1 MGAPRRPAKTQNHM
15 NPALQNCQ
23 FTGGRLRLAGPVL
36 CAALLASASQGFAQT
51 APVAPVSEEAV
62 ETVKLPTFSVS
73 TERDYGYRA
82 SNSIA
87 GSRTNTPIKDLPVNI
102 QVFTKDLMDDLGL
115 MTQVDLE
122 AYNGSLVNGG
132 SDRNSNNAI
141 QQAYN
146 AFLFR
151 GFQQNWG
158 LRDGLRE
165 YDPVDLQG
173 IARVEVVKG
182 PVAALY
188 GLTYPGGVMQ
198 NITKSVEMGKTFG
211 RATASI
217 DSEGEYRAALDANY
231 SGKLN
236 EGEFGARFNGAYT
249 QSKDQRAHSEGKVE
263 YSQLNLAWKPLATT
277 AIEFLMEHGYREKPN
292 GLGFFSRGETG
303 AAGNFAD
310 IPLQIFHPDIP
321 WEWNWSDGANMRSL
335 ETNLYRGKV
344 THTIGDLDLQ
354 AHWQYSDRQ
363 QIDGNGWD
371 ASGNSQSG
379 DGWEAGGGWTTYAG
393 QEVIEMGYSYR
404 DWSNQMHTY
413 GFTGVYK
420 LDVAET
426 KHTFAFGANAWAEK
440 FVSRSSTQ
448 AGAANPIRLRFPVK
462 SGIAINTSYAPP
474 PDFHP
479 VTDGNGYTHENNSND
494 YYFANWQMSAFNN
507 RLNTNVSVNRTNV
520 KLMQWANGQATTP
533 GVTKQSKTSPMVGA
547 VYKVSDAVSV
557 FGLYSTSLF
566 PDSGKDS
573 RGGQFTPQVG
583 KGMEVGLKFETADG
597 MLSGTVTYFNI
608 LREGGSQNDPNKN
621 NVNTDEYDRL
631 TALGTPAAI
640 AQRDAQWSSR
650 PLGDLIQGGEQEG
663 KGFEVDVVYQP
674 TKNWQVVGSFAN
686 VDHEFTKSAVAATI
700 GQTYPQAIKTR
711 YSLLTR
717 YTFTEGEAKGAFV
730 GLGLSGGS
738 KALMD
743 YVNFGGKDV
752 ARYEPAR
759 LNADLFAG
767 YKFKFLGRDSW
778 VQLNVKNLTEEDNYF
793 GWKATGSAAKLATER
808 YEVPLPRVYR
818 LTFGIDL

>member
-1 MGAPRRPAKTQNHM
+1 MQKCHS
-15 NPALQNCQ
+15 L
-23 FTGGRLRLAGPVL
+23 GRSRFAASVL
-36 CAALLASASQGFAQT
+36 CVALCASGGSAHAQT
-51 APVAPVSEEAV
+51 APAAAPAAGEEI
-62 ETVKLPTFSVS
+62 VKLPTFSVS

-87 GSRTNTPIKDLPVNI
+87 GSRTNTPIMDLPVNI

-158 LRDGLRE
+158 LRDGIRE

-198 NITKSVEMGKTFG
+198 NITKAVDFNQTFA
-211 RATASI
+211 RTTLSF
-217 DSEGEYRAALDANY
+217 DSEGEARASIDANFT
-231 SGKLN
+231 GKLN
-236 EGEFGARFNGAYT
+236 DGKLGVRINSAYT
-249 QSKDQRAHSEGKVE
+249 KSQDQRAHSEGKIE
-263 YSQLNLAWKPLATT
+263 YNAINLAWQPLPTT
-277 AIEFLMEHGYREKPN
+277 TIEVLAEKGYREKPN
-292 GLGFFSRGETG
+292 GLGYFSRGESG
-303 AAGNFAD
+303 GISSSNYSD
-310 IPLQIFHPDIP
+310 IPLQIVHPEIP
-321 WEWNWSDGANMRSL
+321 WDWNWSDGLNMRSL
-335 ETNLYRGKV
+335 ETELYRGKITQTV
-344 THTIGDLDLQ
+344 GDLDLQ
-354 AHWQYSDRQ
+354 AYWQYSARQ

-371 ASGNSQSG
+371 ASGNTQSG
-379 DGWEAGGGWTTYAG
+379 DGWEAGGGWTTRAG

-404 DWSNQMHTY
+404 DWSNQMHNY

-420 LDVAET
+420 VEIAGT
-426 KHTFAFGANAWAEK
+426 KNSFAFGGNAWAEK
-440 FVSRSSTQ
+440 FVSRSATQ
-448 AGAANPIRLRFPVK
+448 AGAATPIHLFFPVQANI
-462 SGIAINTSYAPP
+462 STATSFSPP
-474 PDFHP
+474 PDVHP

-494 YYFANWQMSAFNN
+494 YYFVNWQLSAFDN

-520 KLMQWANGQATTP
+520 KLQQWANGQATTP
-533 GVTKQSKTSPMVGA
+533 NVVEQSKTSPMVGGIFKA
-547 VYKVSDAVSV
+547 TNSLSV
-557 FGLYSTSLF
+557 FALYSTSLF

-573 RGGQFTPQVG
+573 RGAQFTPQVG
-583 KGMEVGLKFETADG
+583 TGFEGGVKFETPDG
-597 MLSGTVTYFNI
+597 KLSGTFSYFSI

-631 TALGTPAAI
+631 TAIGTPAAI
-640 AQRDAQWSSR
+640 AQRNAQWSSR
-650 PLGDLIQGGEQEG
+650 PIGDLIQGGEQES
-663 KGFEVDVVYQP
+663 KGFEVDIVYQP
-674 TKNWQVVGSFAN
+674 TKNWQLVGSYAN
-686 VDHEFTKSAVAATI
+686 VDHAFTKSAVAATI
-700 GQTYPQAIKTR
+700 GQTYPQAIKSR

-717 YTFTEGEAKGAFV
+717 YSFTEGEAKGAFV
-730 GLGLSGGS
+730 GLGISGGTE
-738 KALMD
+738 ALMG

-759 LNADLFAG
+759 MTVDLFAG
-767 YKFKFLGRDSW
+767 YKFKVYNRNAT
-778 VQLNVKNLTEEDNYF
+778 VQFNVRNLSGEDDYQ
-793 GWKATGSAAKLATER
+793 GWKATGSASTLSTER
-808 YEVPLPRVYR
+808 YAVPIPRIYR
-818 LTFGIDL
+818 LTFGLDL

>member
-1 MGAPRRPAKTQNHM
+1 MQKCHS
-15 NPALQNCQ
+15 L
-23 FTGGRLRLAGPVL
+23 GRSRFAASVL
-36 CAALLASASQGFAQT
+36 CVALCASGDRAYAQAAPT
-51 APVAPVSEEAV
+51 APADD

-115 MTQVDLE
+115 MTQIDLE

-158 LRDGLRE
+158 LRDGIRE

-198 NITKSVEMGKTFG
+198 NITKAVDFG
-211 RATASI
+211 QNFTRTTLSL
-217 DSEGEYRAALDANY
+217 DSEGEYRASIDANY
-231 SGKLN
+231 TGKLN
-236 EGEFGARFNGAYT
+236 DGKFGVRVNGAHT
-249 QSKDQRAHSEGKVE
+249 RSKDQRAHSEGKVE
-263 YSQLNLAWKPLATT
+263 YLSNNIAWQPTPSTT
-277 AIEFLMEHGYREKPN
+277 VELLMEKGYREKPN
-292 GLGFFSRGETG
+292 GLGYFSRGETG
-303 AAGNFAD
+303 AAGNNAD
-310 IPLQIFHPDIP
+310 IPLQIIHPEIP
-321 WEWNWSDGANMRSL
+321 WEWNWSDGQNMRSL
-335 ETNLYRGKV
+335 DTKMYRGKITQSV
-344 THTIGDLDLQ
+344 GDLELQ
-354 AHWQYSDRQ
+354 GFWQYSARK

-371 ASGNSQSG
+371 ASGNTQSG
-379 DGWEAGGGWTTYAG
+379 DGWEAGGGWTTRAG

-404 DWSNQMHTY
+404 DWSNQMHNY

-420 LDVAET
+420 VDVGT
-426 KHTFAFGANAWAEK
+426 MKNSFAFGGNAWAEK

-448 AGAANPIRLRFPVK
+448 AKAAGDTTLPIHLFFPVQANI
-462 SGIAINTSYAPP
+462 STATSYSPP
-474 PDFHP
+474 PDVHP

-494 YYFANWQMSAFNN
+494 YYFVNWQMSAFDN
-507 RLNTNVSVNRTNV
+507 RLNTNVSLNRTNV
-520 KLMQWANGQATTP
+520 KLSAWSNGQDNTAT
-533 GVTKQSKTSPMVGA
+533 VIEQSKTSPMVGA
-547 VYKVSDAVSV
+547 IYKVTNEISV

-573 RGGQFTPQVG
+573 RGGQFSPQVG
-583 KGMEVGLKFETADG
+583 TGTEFGVKFETDDG
-597 MLSGTVTYFNI
+597 KLSGTVTYYNI
-608 LREGGSQNDPNKN
+608 KRDGGSQTDPNKN
-621 NVNTDEYDRL
+621 NVNTDIYDAL
-631 TALGTPAAI
+631 TAQNTPASI
-640 AQRDAQWSSR
+640 ASRNAQFSSR
-650 PLGDLIQGGEQEG
+650 PIGDLIQGGEQKG
-663 KGFEVDVVYQP
+663 KGFEIDVVYQP
-674 TKNWQVVGSFAN
+674 TKNWQLVGSYAN

-711 YSLLTR
+711 YSLLTK
-717 YTFTEGEAKGAFV
+717 YSFTEGEAKGAFV

-738 KALMD
+738 KALMG

-759 LNADLFAG
+759 MNVDLFAG
-767 YKFKFLGRDSW
+767 YKLKLFNRNANL
-778 VQLNVKNLTEEDNYF
+778 QLNIKNVTGEDDYQ
-793 GWKATGSAAKLATER
+793 GWKATGSSTVLSTQR
-808 YEVPLPRVYR
+808 YAVPLPRIYR
-818 LTFGIDL
+818 LSMSIDL

>member
-1 MGAPRRPAKTQNHM
+1 M

-23 FTGGRLRLAGPVL
+23 SSGRRLRRAGQVL
-36 CAALLASASQGFAQT
+36 CAAALLASASHGFAQQAT
-51 APVAPVSEEAV
+51 PAAPAKEDSEV
-62 ETVKLPTFSVS
+62 VKLPTFSVS

-102 QVFTKDLMDDLGL
+102 QVFTKDLMDDLG
-115 MTQVDLE
+115 MVTQVDLE
-122 AYNGSLVNGG
+122 SYNGSLVNGG
-132 SDRNSNNAI
+132 MDRNSTNTI

-146 AFLFR
+146 SFLFR

-198 NITKSVEMGKTFG
+198 NITKAVELGKNFG
-211 RATASI
+211 RTTFSF
-217 DSEGEYRAALDANY
+217 DSEGEYRASLDTNF
-231 SGKLN
+231 SGQIN
-236 EGEFGARFNGAYT
+236 GNNAGIRFNGAYT
-249 QSKDQRAHSEGKVE
+249 QSKDHRAHSEGKVQ
-263 YSQLNLAWKPLATT
+263 YTQLNFAYQLTPTTTLELLA
-277 AIEFLMEHGYREKPN
+277 ENGYREKPN
-292 GLGFFSRGETG
+292 GLGYFSRGETG
-303 AAGNFAD
+303 GISGSNYSD
-310 IPLQIFHPDIP
+310 IPLQIVHPEIP
-321 WEWNWSDGANMRSL
+321 WDWNWSDGANMRSL
-335 ETNLYRGKV
+335 DTKLYRGKITQSV
-344 THTIGDLDLQ
+344 GNLDLQ
-354 AHWQYSDRQ
+354 AHWQYSARRQ
-363 QIDGNGWD
+363 EDGDGWD
-371 ASGNSQSG
+371 ASGNTQSG

-420 LDVAET
+420 LEAASI

-440 FVSRSSTQ
+440 FVSRSGTQ

-462 SGIAINTSYAPP
+462 AGIAINTSYAPP

-507 RLNTNVSVNRTNV
+507 RLNTNVSLNRTNV
-520 KLMQWANGQATTP
+520 KLLQWANGQATTP
-533 GVTKQSKTSPMVGA
+533 SKTEQSKTSPMVGA
-547 VYKVSDAVSV
+547 VYKVTDAISV
-557 FGLYSTSLF
+557 FGLYSTSIF

-573 RGGQFTPQVG
+573 RGGQFSVQSGTGTEFGV
-583 KGMEVGLKFETADG
+583 KFETADG
-597 MLSGTVTYFNI
+597 KLSGTVSYFSI

-631 TALGTPAAI
+631 TRLATPAAI

-650 PLGDLIQGGEQEG
+650 PIGDLIEGGEQEG
-663 KGFEVDVVYQP
+663 KGFEVDIAYQP
-674 TKNWQVVGSFAN
+674 TKNWQIVGSFAD
-686 VDHEFTKSAVAATI
+686 VDHQFTKSAVAATI

-711 YSLLTR
+711 YSLLSR

-730 GLGLSGGS
+730 GLGISGGS
-738 KALMD
+738 KALMG

-759 LNADLFAG
+759 MTAELFAG
-767 YKFKFLGRDSW
+767 YKTKVLGRNTTL
-778 VQLNVKNLTEEDNYF
+778 QLNIRNLTGEDDYQ
-793 GWKATGSAAKLATER
+793 GWKATGSATVLSTER
-808 YEVPLPRVYR
+808 YAVPIPTIYR
-818 LTFGIDL
+818 LSVSIDL

>member
-1 MGAPRRPAKTQNHM
+1 M
-15 NPALQNCQ
+15 NPALQSCQ
-23 FTGGRLRLAGPVL
+23 SSGRRLWLAGPAL
-36 CAALLASASQGFAQT
+36 CAVLLASAGSVSAQSVP
-51 APVAPVSEEAV
+51 AASAGEEDA

-102 QVFTKDLMDDLGL
+102 QVFTKDLMDDLGM

-132 SDRNSNNAI
+132 NDRNSTNSI

-198 NITKSVEMGKTFG
+198 NITKSVDYTKTFA
-211 RATASI
+211 RATVSF
-217 DSEGEYRAALDANY
+217 DSEGEYRAALDANFT
-231 SGKLN
+231 GTLN
-236 EGEFGARFNGAYT
+236 DRAAGIRYNGAHT
-249 QSKDQRAHSEGKVE
+249 RSKDQRAHSEGKVQ
-263 YSQLNLAWKPLATT
+263 YNQLSLGYQVTPTT
-277 AIEFLMEHGYREKPN
+277 LVEFLAEDGYREKPN
-292 GLGFFSRGETG
+292 GLGYFSRGE
-303 AAGNFAD
+303 AAAPGNFAD
-310 IPLQIFHPDIP
+310 IPLQIFHPEIP
-321 WEWNWSDGANMRSL
+321 WEWNWSDGKNMRSL
-335 ETNLYRGKV
+335 DTKMYRGKI
-344 THTIGDLDLQ
+344 TQTLGDLDLQ
-354 AHWQYSDRQ
+354 AHWQYSARRQ
-363 QIDGNGWD
+363 EDGNGWD
-371 ASGNSQSG
+371 ASGNNQSG

-404 DWSNQMHTY
+404 DWSNSMHTY

-420 LDVAET
+420 FDLAET
-426 KHTFAFGANAWAEK
+426 KNTFAFGANAWGEK

-448 AGAANPIRLRFPVK
+448 AGAANPIRLRFPVRA
-462 SGIAINTSYAPP
+462 GIPIVTSYSPP
-474 PDFHP
+474 PDVHP

-494 YYFANWQMSAFNN
+494 YYFVNWQMSAFGN
-507 RLNTNVSVNRTNV
+507 RLNTNVSLNRTNV
-520 KLMQWANGQATTP
+520 KLLAWANGQATTP
-533 GVTKQSKTSPMVGA
+533 NETKQSKTSPMVGA
-547 VYKVSDAVSV
+547 VYKVTDAISV

-573 RGGQFTPQVG
+573 RGGQFSPQVG
-583 KGMEVGLKFETADG
+583 KGAEFGVKFETADG
-597 MLSGTVTYFNI
+597 KLSGTVSYFDI
-608 LREGGSQNDPNKN
+608 LREGGSQTDPNKN

-631 TALGTPAAI
+631 TAIGTPDAI
-640 AQRDAQWSSR
+640 ASRDAQWSSR

-674 TKNWQVVGSFAN
+674 TKNWQIVGSYAN
-686 VDHEFTKSAVAATI
+686 VDHKFTKSAVAATI
-700 GQTYPQAIKTR
+700 GQTYPESIKTR
-711 YSLLTR
+711 YSLLSR
-717 YTFTEGEAKGAFV
+717 YTFSEGQAKGAFI

-738 KALMD
+738 KSLEN
-743 YVNFGGKDV
+743 YVNFGGRDV

-759 LNADLFAG
+759 MNVDLFAG
-767 YKFKFLGRDSW
+767 YRMKFFGRATS
-778 VQLNVKNLTEEDNYF
+778 VQLNVRNLTGEDDYQ
-793 GWKATGSAAKLATER
+793 GWKATGSSTVLATER
-808 YEVPLPRVYR
+808 YTVPLPTIYR
-818 LTFGIDL
+818 LTFAIDL

>member
-1 MGAPRRPAKTQNHM
+1 MQKCNS
-15 NPALQNCQ
+15 L
-23 FTGGRLRLAGPVL
+23 GRSRFAASVL
-36 CAALLASASQGFAQT
+36 CVALWASGGNAIAQT
-51 APVAPVSEEAV
+51 APAAPAASE
-62 ETVKLPTFSVS
+62 ETVKLPTFTVS

-115 MTQVDLE
+115 MTQMDLE

-158 LRDGLRE
+158 LRDGIRE

-198 NITKSVEMGKTFG
+198 NITKAVDFSQNFTRTTVSV
-211 RATASI
+211 
-217 DSEGEYRAALDANY
+217 DSEGEMRGSLDSNY
-231 SGKLN
+231 TGKLSD
-236 EGEFGARFNGAYT
+236 GKFGVRLNGAYT
-249 QSKDQRAHSEGKVE
+249 KSKDQRAHSEGKVE
-263 YSQLNLAWKPLATT
+263 YTSSNLAWQPTPTTTLELLA
-277 AIEFLMEHGYREKPN
+277 EKGYREKPN
-292 GLGFFSRGETG
+292 GLGYFSRGETG
-303 AAGNFAD
+303 AAGNNAD
-310 IPLQIFHPDIP
+310 IPLQIVHPEIP
-321 WEWNWSDGANMRSL
+321 WDWNWSDGLNMRSL
-335 ETNLYRGKV
+335 DTKMYRGKV
-344 THTIGDLDLQ
+344 TQTVGDLDLQ
-354 AHWQYSDRQ
+354 AYWQYSARQ

-371 ASGNSQSG
+371 ASGNTQSG
-379 DGWEAGGGWTTYAG
+379 DGWEAGGGWTTKAG

-404 DWSNQMHTY
+404 DWSNQMHNY

-420 LDVAET
+420 VEAGGT
-426 KHTFAFGANAWAEK
+426 KNSFAFGANAWAEK

-448 AGAANPIRLRFPVK
+448 SGAANPIHLFFPVTAGV
-462 SGIAINTSYAPP
+462 STATSFSPP
-474 PDFHP
+474 PDVHP

-494 YYFANWQMSAFNN
+494 YYFVNWQMSALGN
-507 RLNTNVSVNRTNV
+507 RLNTNVSLNRTNV
-520 KLMQWANGQATTP
+520 KLVQWANGQATT
-533 GVTKQSKTSPMVGA
+533 GNKIEQSKTSPMLGA
-547 VYKVSDAVSV
+547 IYKVTDEVSV
-557 FGLYSTSLF
+557 FALHSTSLF

-573 RGGQFTPQVG
+573 RGGQFSPQVG
-583 KGMEVGLKFETADG
+583 TGLEMGVKFETANG
-597 MLSGTVTYFNI
+597 QLSGTVTYFDI
-608 LREGGSQNDPNKN
+608 KRDGGSQTDPNKN
-621 NVNTDEYDRL
+621 NVNTDIYDAL

-640 AQRDAQWSSR
+640 ASRNAQFSSR
-650 PLGDLIQGGEQEG
+650 PIGDLIQGGEQKG
-663 KGFEVDVVYQP
+663 KGFEIDVAYQP
-674 TKNWQVVGSFAN
+674 TKNWQLVGSYAD
-686 VDHEFTKSAVAATI
+686 VDHSFTKSAVAATI
-700 GQTYPQAIKTR
+700 GQTYPQAVKTR
-711 YSLLTR
+711 YSILSK

-738 KALMD
+738 KSLQG

-759 LNADLFAG
+759 MNVDLFAG
-767 YKFKFLGRDSW
+767 YKLKLFNRNANL
-778 VQLNVKNLTEEDNYF
+778 QLNIRNLTGEDDYQ
-793 GWKATGSAAKLATER
+793 GWKATGSASKLSTER
-808 YEVPLPRVYR
+808 YSVPLPRIYR
-818 LTFGIDL
+818 LSLSVDL

>member
-1 MGAPRRPAKTQNHM
+1 MQTHSLGRSRFAASTLCI
-15 NPALQNCQ
+15 AL
-23 FTGGRLRLAGPVL
+23 V
-36 CAALLASASQGFAQT
+36 ASGLTARAQT
-51 APVAPVSEEAV
+51 APAAAPASGEEV
-62 ETVKLPTFSVS
+62 VKLPTFSVS

-122 AYNGSLVNGG
+122 SYNGSLVNGG
-132 SDRNSNNAI
+132 SDRNSNNSI

-158 LRDGLRE
+158 LRDGIRE

-198 NITKSVEMGKTFG
+198 NITKAVDFSHTFA
-211 RATASI
+211 RTTVSF
-217 DSEGEYRAALDANY
+217 DSEGEYRGSLDANTNG
-231 SGKLN
+231 SLNGGKFGVRLN
-236 EGEFGARFNGAYT
+236 SAYT
-249 QSKDQRAHSEGKVE
+249 RSQDQRAHSEGKIEYNALSAAWEPMPGTTVE
-263 YSQLNLAWKPLATT
+263 LLAEK
-277 AIEFLMEHGYREKPN
+277 GYREKPN
-292 GLGFFSRGETG
+292 GLGYFSRGE
-303 AAGNFAD
+303 AGGLSDFNKSN
-310 IPLQIFHPDIP
+310 IPLQIVHPEIP
-321 WEWNWSDGANMRSL
+321 WDWNWSDGANMRSL
-335 ETNLYRGKV
+335 DTKMYRGKITQTV
-344 THTIGDLDLQ
+344 GDLDLQ
-354 AHWQYSDRQ
+354 AYWQYSARK

-371 ASGNSQSG
+371 ANGNTQSG
-379 DGWEAGGGWTTYAG
+379 DGWEAGGGWTTRAG

-404 DWSNQMHTY
+404 DWSNQMHNY

-420 LDVAET
+420 MEIGET
-426 KHTFAFGANAWAEK
+426 KNSFAFGANAWAEK

-448 AGAANPIRLRFPVK
+448 AGAANPIHLFFPVQN
-462 SGIAINTSYAPP
+462 GVAINTSYSPP
-474 PDFHP
+474 PDVHP

-494 YYFANWQMSAFNN
+494 YYFANWQMSALNN
-507 RLNTNVSVNRTNV
+507 RLNTNLSINRTNV
-520 KLMQWANGQATTP
+520 KLLQWANGQATTP
-533 GVTKQSKTSPMVGA
+533 SKTEQSKTSPMIGGIFKA
-547 VYKVSDAVSV
+547 TDSFSV
-557 FGLYSTSLF
+557 FALYSTSLF

-583 KGMEVGLKFETADG
+583 KGFEGGVKFETADG
-597 MLSGTVTYFNI
+597 MLSGTISYFSI

-631 TALGTPAAI
+631 TALGTPAAL
-640 AQRDAQWSSR
+640 ASRNAQWSSR
-650 PLGDLIQGGEQEG
+650 PLGDLIQGGEQES

-674 TKNWQVVGSFAN
+674 TKNWQLVGSLAN
-686 VDHEFTKSAVAATI
+686 VDHSFTESAVAATI
-700 GQTYPQAIKTR
+700 GETYPQAIKTR

-717 YTFTEGEAKGAFV
+717 YTFSEGEAKGTFV
-730 GLGLSGGS
+730 GLGLSGGT
-738 KALMD
+738 KALQD
-743 YVNFGGKDV
+743 YQNFGGKDV

-759 LNADLFAG
+759 MNVDLFAG
-767 YKFKFLGRDSW
+767 YKLKLFNRDASL
-778 VQLNVKNLTEEDNYF
+778 QLNIKNLTGEDDYQ
-793 GWKATGSAAKLATER
+793 GWKATGSATVLATER
-808 YEVPLPRVYR
+808 YSVPLPRIYR
-818 LTFGIDL
+818 LSLSVDL

>member
-1 MGAPRRPAKTQNHM
+1 M
-15 NPALQNCQ
+15 NPALQKCQ
-23 FTGGRLRLAGPVL
+23 SSGRRLWLAGPVL
-36 CAALLASASQGFAQT
+36 CAALLATAGSLRAQT
-51 APVAPVSEEAV
+51 APAPANEE
-62 ETVKLPTFSVS
+62 ESDTVKLPTFTVS

-102 QVFTKDLMDDLGL
+102 QVFTKDLFDDLGIL
-115 MTQVDLE
+115 NQVDLE

-132 SDRNSNNAI
+132 ADRNSNNVI

-158 LRDGLRE
+158 LRDGIRE

-198 NITKSVEMGKTFG
+198 NITKAVDFQKSFA
-211 RATASI
+211 RATVSY
-217 DSEGEYRAALDANY
+217 DSEGEYRAALDANFT
-231 SGKLN
+231 GELN
-236 EGEFGARFNGAYT
+236 GQEAGIRFNGAHT
-249 QSKDQRAHSEGKVE
+249 QSQDQRAHSEGKIE
-263 YSQLNLAWKPLATT
+263 YAQLNLAWRATPT
-277 AIEFLMEHGYREKPN
+277 TLIEFLMEDGYREKPN
-292 GLGFFSRGETG
+292 GLGYFSRGEAG
-303 AAGNFAD
+303 ADGNFAD
-310 IPLQIFHPDIP
+310 IPLQIIHPSIP

-335 ETNLYRGKV
+335 ATTLYRGKITQSV
-344 THTIGDLDLQ
+344 GDIDLQ
-354 AHWQYSDRQ
+354 AYWQYSTRK

-371 ASGNSQSG
+371 AAGNNQSG

-404 DWSNQMHTY
+404 DWSNQMHNY
-413 GFTGVYK
+413 GFTGSYK
-420 LDVAET
+420 FDLGET
-426 KHTFAFGANAWAEK
+426 KNTFAFGANAWAEK

-448 AGAANPIRLRFPVK
+448 AGAANPIRLRFPVQAN
-462 SGIAINTSYAPP
+462 IPINTSYGPP
-474 PDFHP
+474 PDVHP

-494 YYFANWQMSAFNN
+494 YYFVNWQMSAFDN

-520 KLMQWANGQATTP
+520 KLLQWANGQATTP
-533 GVTKQSKTSPMVGA
+533 NVTEQSKTSPMFGA
-547 VYKVSDAVSV
+547 IYKVTDQISV

-573 RGGQFTPQVG
+573 RGAQFTPQVG
-583 KGMEVGLKFETADG
+583 KGTEFGVKFETADG
-597 MLSGTVTYFNI
+597 KLSGTISYFNI

-621 NVNTDEYDRL
+621 NINTDLYDLL
-631 TALGTPAAI
+631 TSQGRI
-640 AQRDAQWSSR
+640 AERDAQFSSR

-663 KGFEVDVVYQP
+663 KGFEVDIVYQP
-674 TKNWQVVGSFAN
+674 TRNWQIVGSFAD
-686 VDHEFTKSAVAATI
+686 VDHQFTKSAVAATI
-700 GQTYPQAIKTR
+700 GQTYPEAIKTR
-711 YSLLTR
+711 YSLLSR
-717 YTFTEGEAKGAFV
+717 YTFTEGDAKGAFV
-730 GLGLSGGS
+730 GLGISGGS
-738 KALMD
+738 KSLEN

-759 LNADLFAG
+759 MNVDAFAG
-767 YKFKFLGRDSW
+767 YKFKFMGRDTT
-778 VQLNVKNLTEEDNYF
+778 VQLNIKNLTGEDDYQ
-793 GWKATGSAAKLATER
+793 GWKATGSASVLATER
-808 YEVPLPRVYR
+808 YAVPLPTIYR

>member
-1 MGAPRRPAKTQNHM
+1 MDASRRSAKTKPNM
-15 NPALQNCQ
+15 NPAPQNCQ
-23 FTGGRLRLAGPVL
+23 FPGRRLRLAGPVL
-36 CAALLASASQGFAQT
+36 CAALLATAGSLRAQT
-51 APVAPVSEEAV
+51 AAAAPAPEDP
-62 ETVKLPTFSVS
+62 ETVKLPTFTVS

-102 QVFTKDLMDDLGL
+102 QVFTKDLFDDLGI
-115 MTQVDLE
+115 MNQVDLE

-132 SDRNSNNAI
+132 ADRNSNNVI

-158 LRDGLRE
+158 LRDGIRE

-198 NITKSVEMGKTFG
+198 NLTKAVDFQKSFG
-211 RATASI
+211 RVTASY
-217 DSEGEYRAALDANY
+217 DSEGEYRGSLDANFT
-231 SGKLN
+231 GKLA
-236 EGEFGARFNGAYT
+236 EGEAGIRFNGAHT
-249 QSKDQRAHSEGKVE
+249 RSKDQRAHSEGKID
-263 YSQLNLAWKPLATT
+263 YAQLNFAWKPLPTT
-277 AIEFLMEHGYREKPN
+277 LIELLAEDGYRGKPN
-292 GLGFFSRGETG
+292 GLGYFSRGETG

-310 IPLQIFHPDIP
+310 IPLQIVHPEIP
-321 WEWNWSDGANMRSL
+321 WDWNWSDGRNLRSL
-335 ETNLYRGKV
+335 ETKMYRGKI
-344 THTIGDLDLQ
+344 THTVGDLDLQ
-354 AHWQYSDRQ
+354 AYWQYSNRK

-371 ASGNSQSG
+371 ASGNNQSG

-404 DWSNQMHTY
+404 DWSNQMHNY

-420 LDVAET
+420 MDLGET
-426 KHTFAFGANAWAEK
+426 KNTFAFGANAWSER

-448 AGAANPIRLRFPVK
+448 AGAANPIRLRFPVQAN
-462 SGIAINTSYAPP
+462 IPIVTSYSPP
-474 PDFHP
+474 PDVHP

-494 YYFANWQMSAFNN
+494 YYFANWQMSAFGN

-520 KLMQWANGQATTP
+520 KLLQWANGQATTP
-533 GVTKQSKTSPMVGA
+533 NLTEQSKTSPMVGA
-547 VYKVSDAVSV
+547 VYKVTDAVSV

-573 RGGQFTPQVG
+573 RGAQFTPQVG
-583 KGMEVGLKFETADG
+583 KGLEFGVKFETADG
-597 MLSGTVTYFNI
+597 KLSGTVSYFSI

-640 AQRDAQWSSR
+640 ASRNAQWSSR

-663 KGFEVDVVYQP
+663 KGIEIDVVYQP
-674 TKNWQVVGSFAN
+674 TRNWQIVGSFAN
-686 VDHEFTKSAVAATI
+686 VDHEFTESAVAATI
-700 GQTYPQAIKTR
+700 GQTYPEAIKTR
-711 YSLLTR
+711 YSLLSR
-717 YTFTEGEAKGAFV
+717 YTFTEGDAKGTFI

-738 KALMD
+738 KSLEN

-759 LNADLFAG
+759 MNVDAFAG
-767 YKFKFLGRDSW
+767 YKFRFLGRDTT
-778 VQLNVKNLTEEDNYF
+778 VQLNIRNLTGEDDYQ
-793 GWKATGSAAKLATER
+793 GWKATGSSAVLATER
-808 YEVPLPRVYR
+808 YKVPLPTIYR

>member
-1 MGAPRRPAKTQNHM
+1 M
-15 NPALQNCQ
+15 NPALQKCQ
-23 FTGGRLRLAGPVL
+23 FPGRRLRLAGPVL
-36 CAALLASASQGFAQT
+36 CAALLATAGSLRAQT
-51 APVAPVSEEAV
+51 APAAPAAEDS

-87 GSRTNTPIKDLPVNI
+87 GSRTNTPIRDLPVNI

-132 SDRNSNNAI
+132 FDRNSNNTI

-158 LRDGLRE
+158 LRDGIRE

-198 NITKSVEMGKTFG
+198 NITKAVELGKTFG
-211 RATASI
+211 RFTASL
-217 DSEGEYRAALDANY
+217 DSEGEYRTSLDANY

-236 EGEFGARFNGAYT
+236 SGEAGIRFNGAYT
-249 QSKDQRAHSEGKVE
+249 QSKDQRAHSEGKVQ
-263 YSQLNLAWKPLATT
+263 YSQLNLAWKPLPTT
-277 AIEFLMEHGYREKPN
+277 LIEFLMEQGYREKPN
-292 GLGFFSRGETG
+292 DLGYFSRGEAG
-303 AAGNFAD
+303 APGNYAD
-310 IPLQIFHPDIP
+310 IPLQVIHPEIP
-321 WEWNWSDGANMRSL
+321 WEWNWSDGLNMRSL
-335 ETNLYRGKV
+335 KTNLYRGKI
-344 THTIGDLDLQ
+344 THSIGDLDLQ
-354 AHWQYSDRQ
+354 AHWQYSDRRQ
-363 QIDGNGWD
+363 EDGDGWS
-371 ASGNSQSG
+371 AAGNSQSG

-404 DWSNQMHTY
+404 DWSNQMHNY

-420 LDVAET
+420 FELANT

-440 FVSRSSTQ
+440 FVSRAANQSKS
-448 AGAANPIRLRFPVK
+448 ANPIRLRFPVK
-462 SGIAINTSYAPP
+462 ANIPIITSYGPP
-474 PDFHP
+474 PDVTP
-479 VTDGNGYTHENNSND
+479 ITDGNGYTHENNSND
-494 YYFANWQMSAFNN
+494 YYFVNWQMSAFGN
-507 RLNTNVSVNRTNV
+507 RLNTNLSVNRTNV
-520 KLMQWANGQATTP
+520 KLLQWDNGQDPSPNKTE
-533 GVTKQSKTSPMVGA
+533 QSKTSPMVGA
-547 VYKVSDAVSV
+547 IYKVTDAISV

-573 RGGQFTPQVG
+573 RGNQFTPQVG
-583 KGMEVGLKFETADG
+583 KGTEFGVKFETAEG
-597 MLSGTVTYFNI
+597 KLSGTITYFSI

-621 NVNTDEYDRL
+621 NINTDLYDLL
-631 TALGTPAAI
+631 TAQGRI
-640 AQRDAQWSSR
+640 AERDAQFSSR

-674 TKNWQVVGSFAN
+674 TKNWQIVGSFAD
-686 VDHEFTKSAVAATI
+686 VDHKFTKSAVAATI
-700 GQTYPQAIKTR
+700 GQTYPQSIKTR

-717 YTFTEGEAKGAFV
+717 YTFTQGEAKGAFV

-759 LNADLFAG
+759 LTADLFAG
-767 YKFKFLGRDSW
+767 YKFKVFGRDSS
-778 VQLNVKNLTEEDNYF
+778 VQLNVKNLTGEDNYA
-793 GWKATGSAAKLATER
+793 GWKATGSSNILATER
-808 YEVPLPRVYR
+808 YKVPLPTVYR
-818 LTFGIDL
+818 LTFIIDL

>member
-1 MGAPRRPAKTQNHM
+1 MNLATQTCHS
-15 NPALQNCQ
+15 L
-23 FTGGRLRLAGPVL
+23 GRSRLAASTL
-36 CAALLASASQGFAQT
+36 CIALAASGGLTARAQT
-51 APVAPVSEEAV
+51 APATPAAGGEEI
-62 ETVKLPTFSVS
+62 VKLPTFSVS

-122 AYNGSLVNGG
+122 SYNGSLVNGG

-198 NITKSVEMGKTFG
+198 NITKAVDFAHSFA
-211 RATASI
+211 RAGVSI
-217 DSEGEYRAALDANY
+217 DSEGEYRVSLDANT
-231 SGKLN
+231 
-236 EGEFGARFNGAYT
+236 NGALNGGKFGVRLNSAYT
-249 QSKDQRAHSEGKVE
+249 RSKDQRAHSEGKIEYNSVNAAWQPMPGTTVE
-263 YSQLNLAWKPLATT
+263 VLAEK
-277 AIEFLMEHGYREKPN
+277 GYREKPN
-292 GLGFFSRGETG
+292 GLGYFSTGE
-303 AAGNFAD
+303 AGGLSDINKSN
-310 IPLQIFHPDIP
+310 IPLQIVHPEIP
-321 WEWNWSDGANMRSL
+321 WEWNWADGVNMRNL
-335 ETNLYRGKV
+335 DTKLYRGKITQSV
-344 THTIGDLDLQ
+344 GDLDLQ
-354 AHWQYSDRQ
+354 AHWQYSARQ
-363 QIDGNGWD
+363 QKDGNGWE
-371 ASGNSQSG
+371 ANGNTQSG

-420 LDVAET
+420 FETAET

-440 FVSRSSTQ
+440 FVSR
-448 AGAANPIRLRFPVK
+448 AGNQSQSASPIHLRFPVK
-462 SGIAINTSYAPP
+462 ANIDTSTSYAPP
-474 PDFHP
+474 PDFQP
-479 VTDGNGYTHENNSND
+479 MTDGNGYTHENNSND

-507 RLNTNVSVNRTNV
+507 RLNTNVSINRTNV
-520 KLMQWANGQATTP
+520 KLLQWANGRATTP
-533 GVTKQSKTSPMVGA
+533 GATEQSKTSPMVGGI
-547 VYKVSDAVSV
+547 YKVTDDVSV
-557 FGLYSTSLF
+557 FALYSTSLF

-573 RGGQFTPQVG
+573 RGAQFTPQVG
-583 KGMEVGLKFETADG
+583 KGFEGGVKFETADG
-597 MLSGTVTYFNI
+597 MLSGTVSYFSI

-621 NVNTDEYDRL
+621 NVNTDLYDSM
-631 TALGTPAAI
+631 TPA
-640 AQRDAQWSSR
+640 QRAVAFPSGR
-650 PLGDLIQGGEQEG
+650 PLGDLIQGGEQES

-674 TKNWQVVGSFAN
+674 TKNWQLVGSFAN

-700 GQTYPQAIKTR
+700 GETYPQAIKTR

-717 YTFTEGEAKGAFV
+717 YTFSEGEAKGAFV
-730 GLGLSGGS
+730 GLGISGGS
-738 KALMD
+738 KALID
-743 YVNFGGKDV
+743 YQNFGGKDV

-759 LNADLFAG
+759 MNVDLFTG
-767 YKFKFLGRDSW
+767 YKLKLFNRDANI
-778 VQLNVKNLTEEDNYF
+778 QLNVRNLTGEDDYQ
-793 GWKATGSAAKLATER
+793 GWKATGSATILATER
-808 YEVPLPRVYR
+808 YSVPLPRIYR
-818 LTFGIDL
+818 LSLSIDL